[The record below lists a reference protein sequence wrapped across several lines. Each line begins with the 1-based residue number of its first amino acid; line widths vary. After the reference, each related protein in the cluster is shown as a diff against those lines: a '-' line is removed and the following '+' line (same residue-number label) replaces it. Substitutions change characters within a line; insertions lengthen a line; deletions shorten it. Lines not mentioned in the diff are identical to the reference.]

1 MSAECIGRNDVLNR
15 FMRAQVPTGES
26 PLPPL
31 ACPPSAEPLAEIPG
45 SHNPNKKKPIL
56 HQVITDVI
64 IFAPVAAIPAA
75 VVDLFMN
82 PLHGWPHVLA
92 FIGTAFL
99 FALVG
104 CKFRTL
110 GISLGFHRQ
119 GTHPS
124 YQTFGWLRAFFFML
138 GCTTAQGKMVNWLSD
153 HHHHHIH
160 SDGDDDLH
168 SPRHGFWHAYIGW
181 LRGLLFDRRTYPQ
194 FEKDKMIMF
203 FSNTFFI
210 WLGLGLAVPAAIGW
224 ATGFGAYRGLLYGGG
239 IGMFF
244 ANYVTYW
251 VNAGCHKFGK
261 QDFNTGD
268 LSTNF
273 WIEGFWGHKL
283 SWIFAYLSWGET
295 NHNNH
300 HARAISANHGMFPGQ
315 FDPSANLLHILE
327 KLRLVWKVQ
336 WTDEE
341 QAKQLQHELSLSPEE
356 RKAYALQRH
365 REKQLATE

>member
-1 MSAECIGRNDVLNR
+1 MSTLTA
-15 FMRAQVPTGES
+15 
-26 PLPPL
+26 
-31 ACPPSAEPLAEIPG
+31 SA
-45 SHNPNKKKPIL
+45 NNKKPL
-56 HQVITDVI
+56 HHQIITDII

-75 VVDLFMN
+75 IVDIVNN
-82 PLHGWPHVLA
+82 PLHGWRNGLIFA
-92 FIGTAFL
+92 LTAFV
-99 FALVG
+99 FTVVG
-104 CKFRTL
+104 CKMRTL

-124 YQTFGWLRAFFFML
+124 YQAKPWLRGFFFML

-160 SDGDDDLH
+160 SDEDEDLH

-194 FEKDKMIMF
+194 FENDKMIMF
-203 FSNTFFI
+203 FSRTFFV
-210 WLGLGLAVPAAIGW
+210 WLALGLAAPAFVGW

-239 IGMFF
+239 LGMFF

-251 VNAGCHKFGK
+251 VNAGCHTFGK
-261 QDFNTGD
+261 RDFNTTD

-273 WIEGFWGHKL
+273 WLDGFWGHKV

-300 HARAISANHGMFPGQ
+300 HARAISANHGMFKGQ
-315 FDPSANLLHILE
+315 LDPSANLLRILE
-327 KLRLVWKVQ
+327 RVGLVWNVQ
-336 WTDEE
+336 WTTEE
-341 QAKQLQHELSLSPEE
+341 QAMELQEELKLTKEE
-356 RKAYALQRH
+356 RKQRAL
-365 REKQLATE
+365 EKHAAKKKETAGV